1 MFSVLF
7 QNDERVSDLMLQEE
21 QVNQVLEQLRA
32 NLQAHGGNV
41 ELVAI
46 SEDGV
51 VSVRLQGACKGCPMA
66 QQTIKM
72 GIEAALKEQ
81 LPEVQS
87 VEAVE

>member
-1 MFSVLF
+1 MFAVLS
-7 QNDERVSDLMLQEE
+7 QNDETVSDLMLQEE
-21 QVNQVLEQLRA
+21 QVNQVLEQVRA
-32 NLQAHGGNV
+32 NLQVHGGDV

-66 QQTIKM
+66 QQTLKM
-72 GIEAALKEQ
+72 GIEATLREQ

>member
-1 MFSVLF
+1 MFTVACGNN
-7 QNDERVSDLMLQEE
+7 QKVSDLMLQEQ
-21 QVNQVLEQLRA
+21 QVNEVLQQVRA
-32 NLQAHGGNV
+32 NLQAHGGDV
-41 ELVAI
+41 ELVAV

-66 QQTIKM
+66 QQTLKM
-72 GIEAALKEQ
+72 GIEAMLKEA

>member
-1 MFSVLF
+1 MFVVLF
-7 QNDERVSDLMLQEE
+7 QNSERVSDLMLQEE

-32 NLQAHGGNV
+32 NLQAHGGDV
-41 ELVAI
+41 ELVAV

-72 GIEAALKEQ
+72 GIEAILKEQ

>member
-1 MFSVLF
+1 MFVVLF
-7 QNDERVSDLMLQEE
+7 QNSERVSDLMLQEE
-21 QVNQVLEQLRA
+21 QVNQVLEELRA
-32 NLQAHGGNV
+32 NLQAHGGDV
-41 ELVAI
+41 ELVAV

-66 QQTIKM
+66 QQTLKM

>member
-1 MFSVLF
+1 MFVVLF
-7 QNDERVSDLMLQEE
+7 QNSERVSDLMLQEE
-21 QVNQVLEQLRA
+21 QVNQVLEQVRA
-32 NLQAHGGNV
+32 NLQAHGGDV
-41 ELVAI
+41 ELVAV

-87 VEAVE
+87 VEAIE

>member
-1 MFSVLF
+1 M
-7 QNDERVSDLMLQEE
+7 
-21 QVNQVLEQLRA
+21 
-32 NLQAHGGNV
+32 
-41 ELVAI
+41 VAI

-51 VSVRLQGACKGCPMA
+51 VSVRLQGACQGCPMA

-72 GIEAALKEQ
+72 GVEAMLKEQ

>member
-1 MFSVLF
+1 MFVVLF
-7 QNDERVSDLMLQEE
+7 QNSERVSDLMLQEE

-32 NLQAHGGNV
+32 NLQAHGGDV

-66 QQTIKM
+66 QQTLKM
-72 GIEAALKEQ
+72 GIEAMLKEE

>member
-1 MFSVLF
+1 
-7 QNDERVSDLMLQEE
+7 MLQEQ
-21 QVNQVLEQLRA
+21 QVNEVLQQVRA
-32 NLQAHGGNV
+32 NLQAHGGDV
-41 ELVAI
+41 ELVAV

-66 QQTIKM
+66 QQTLKM

-87 VEAVE
+87 VQAVD